1 MIDKLKLFTKHLS
14 QKLGLKDHHEN
25 IDGQIRKKAQGNTYL
40 QSKILWNDVYGSLQ
54 TKLENSYRIIF
65 MLSIVIVIAIIG
77 FVIVSG
83 ETKIKPIP
91 FVIHGND
98 IITLNNQDQ
107 SSFDSI
113 KPKLSL
119 MMIRNFIRHV
129 RSVSTDSTVND
140 SNRIATLSFVTGAAS
155 QKIKSFYE
163 KHNANQLAATV
174 IKHVEITSILR
185 ASDHTLN
192 VRWRENTRSAR
203 TGDLIKSEPYI
214 AQITYQFETPS
225 QNPIILQHNPLG
237 FEITQLSW
245 SQDVGA

>member
-1 MIDKLKLFTKHLS
+1 MIESIKKLFA
-14 QKLGLKDHHEN
+14 KLGLQNHQEN
-25 IDGQIRKKAQGNTYL
+25 IDKKTYEKAGKNPYL
-40 QSKILWNDVYGSLQ
+40 QSKLLWNDVYGGLQ
-54 TKLENSYRIIF
+54 IKLENSYRIIF
-65 MLSIVIVIAIIG
+65 ALSIVIVIAIIG

-98 IITLNNQDQ
+98 IITLNNQDKT
-107 SSFDSI
+107 SFDSV

-119 MMIRNFIRHV
+119 MLARNFIRHV

-140 SNRIATLSFVTGAAS
+140 NNRISTLSFVTGAAS
-155 QKIKSFYE
+155 KTIKSFYE
-163 KHNANQLAATV
+163 KNNANQLATHV
-174 IKHVEITSILR
+174 IRHVKITSILR
-185 ASDHTLN
+185 ASNHTLN
-192 VRWRENTRSAR
+192 VRWRENTRSSR

-214 AQITYQFETPS
+214 AQITYQFSKPS

-245 SQDVGA
+245 SADQGA

>member
-1 MIDKLKLFTKHLS
+1 MIEHLKHLFKKLS
-14 QKLGLKDHHEN
+14 SNLGLRTHTEN
-25 IDGQIRKKAQGNTYL
+25 KNKEIITKAAKNPYL
-40 QSKILWNDVYGSLQ
+40 QSKLLWNDVYGDLQ

-65 MLSIVIVIAIIG
+65 TLSIVIVIAIVG
-77 FVIVSG
+77 FVVVAG
-83 ETKIKPIP
+83 ETKIKPLP

-98 IITLNNQDQ
+98 IITLNSQNKA
-107 SSFDSI
+107 SFNNI
-113 KPKLSL
+113 KPKLSV
-119 MMIRNFIRHV
+119 MMTRNFIRHA

-155 QKIKSFYE
+155 KTIKAFYE

-214 AQITYQFETPS
+214 AQITYQFGKPS
-225 QNPIILQHNPLG
+225 QNPIIVQHNPLG
-237 FEITQLSW
+237 FQIMQFSW
-245 SQDVGA
+245 SRDLA